1 MVVKFKIYLC
11 QKVERREIRYK
22 VKQQGNV
29 RTRNKLTEE
38 MSNSGSCILTTKYVE
53 GENLWQYFSIQQFSK
68 FFSKV
73 SFILLKI
80 QGLPSCFI
88 YIYLYILHLLIFIM
102 LEIKTNTFKIF
113 ICFKITIINPLPFSI
128 RIFYVKNNYFSK
140 QKI

>member
-29 RTRNKLTEE
+29 RTRNKLTERDE
-38 MSNSGSCILTTKYVE
+38 
-53 GENLWQYFSIQQFSK
+53 QFRELYTDNEICRRWEFVAI
-68 FFSKV
+68 FFNTAVLK
-73 SFILLKI
+73 ILLK
-80 QGLPSCFI
+80 GVLYTLKNSRPPELFFI
-88 YIYLYILHLLIFIM
+88 YIYILHLLIFIM

-128 RIFYVKNNYFSK
+128 SIFSVKK
-140 QKI
+140 